1 MRLLQPAVEAGT
13 HHRRITHRYQR
24 STPAMGMLVEGTWQ
38 EGTAGAAD
46 KDGHFKREESTFR
59 DWLSAD
65 GSAGPDGEPGVK
77 AAPGRFRLYVSLA
90 CPWAHRT
97 LIVRA
102 LKGLEDMMPVSVVN
116 WHMGDQGWTFEP
128 GPQVTP
134 EPERGARYLH
144 ELYAAV
150 KPGMT
155 GKVTVPV
162 LWDRERGRIVSNES
176 ADITR
181 MFNTAFDGLGA
192 KAGDFYPVALR
203 AGIDAINKRVYATVN
218 NGVYKAGFASTQK
231 AYEEAVGPLFDS
243 LSWLDE
249 RLQQREWLVG
259 DAMTEADIRLFT
271 TLIRF
276 DSVYYV
282 HFKCNVRRIAD
293 FAGLHAF
300 VARMMA
306 IREVANTVN
315 FEHIKHH
322 YYGSHR
328 HLNPSGIVPVGPE
341 CAY

>member
-1 MRLLQPAVEAGT
+1 
-13 HHRRITHRYQR
+13 
-24 STPAMGMLVEGTWQ
+24 MGMLVDGTWQ

-46 KDGHFKREESTFR
+46 EDGHFKREESTFR

-65 GSAGPDGEPGVK
+65 GSAGPNGEPGVK

-90 CPWAHRT
+90 CPWAHRA

-144 ELYAAV
+144 ELYAAA

-176 ADITR
+176 ADIIR
-181 MFNTAFDGLGA
+181 MFNTAYDGLGA
-192 KAGDFYPVALR
+192 KAGDFYPVTLCAE
-203 AGIDAINKRVYATVN
+203 IDAINERVYATVN
-218 NGVYKAGFASTQK
+218 NGVYQAGFASTQQ
-231 AYEEAVGPLFDS
+231 AYEEAVGPLFET
-243 LSWLDE
+243 LTWLDQ
-249 RLQQREWLVG
+249 RLQQSEWLV
-259 DAMTEADIRLFT
+259 DDVMTEADIRLFT

-306 IREVANTVN
+306 IPEVADTVN